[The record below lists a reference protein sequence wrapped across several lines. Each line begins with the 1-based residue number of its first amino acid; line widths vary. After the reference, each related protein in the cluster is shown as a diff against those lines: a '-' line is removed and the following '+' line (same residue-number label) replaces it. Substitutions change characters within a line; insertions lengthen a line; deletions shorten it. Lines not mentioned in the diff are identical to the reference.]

1 MIVVSDTSSISAL
14 LRIGHA
20 DLLQRLYGEVL
31 IPEAVRDELLVFFS
45 IVPEFLHCRQVSD
58 AGEVKRLCSELD
70 LGEAEAIVLAHEMH
84 ADVLLIDELNGRRI
98 AKREGIPIIGLM
110 GVLANAKNE
119 GLVVAIRPL
128 IDKLEN
134 EADFRFSAELKQD
147 TLRLAN
153 EL

>member
-31 IPEAVRDELLVFFS
+31 IPEAVRDELLVFFPK
-45 IVPEFLHCRQVSD
+45 VPEFLHCRHVSD
-58 AGEVKRLCSELD
+58 PGKVKRLCGELD
-70 LGEAEAIVLAHEMH
+70 LGEAEAIALAHEMR
-84 ADVLLIDELNGRRI
+84 ADVLLIDELDGRRI

-110 GVLANAKNE
+110 GVLAYAKIE
-119 GLVVAIRPL
+119 GLVVSIRPL